1 MLLFDVA
8 RGLAHRVPLTKLV
21 ELDGNMQPYLAAL
34 MVAALVRAH
43 KTLTIP
49 DTLKLRQVSMEAFE
63 NMLQAEAG
71 KAYDNYGAIS
81 RSLLGAAADGS
92 PAEVEARH
100 RARLERRMDQVVDL
114 VSRMAEV
121 VGTTGD
127 N

>member
-1 MLLFDVA
+1 
-8 RGLAHRVPLTKLV
+8 
-21 ELDGNMQPYLAAL
+21 
-34 MVAALVRAH
+34 
-43 KTLTIP
+43 
-49 DTLKLRQVSMEAFE
+49 MEAFE

-71 KAYDNYGAIS
+71 KAYDNCGAIS

-92 PAEVEARH
+92 PAEVEVRH
-100 RARLERRMDQVVDL
+100 WARLERRMDQVVDL

>member
-1 MLLFDVA
+1 
-8 RGLAHRVPLTKLV
+8 
-21 ELDGNMQPYLAAL
+21 
-34 MVAALVRAH
+34 
-43 KTLTIP
+43 
-49 DTLKLRQVSMEAFE
+49 MEAFE

-81 RSLLGAAADGS
+81 RSLLGAVADGL

-100 RARLERRMDQVVDL
+100 RARLERQMDQVDL

-127 N
+127 D

>member
-1 MLLFDVA
+1 
-8 RGLAHRVPLTKLV
+8 
-21 ELDGNMQPYLAAL
+21 
-34 MVAALVRAH
+34 
-43 KTLTIP
+43 
-49 DTLKLRQVSMEAFE
+49 MEAFE
-63 NMLQAEAG
+63 NMLQAEAR

-81 RSLLGAAADGS
+81 RRLLGTVAKGS

-127 N
+127 D

>member
-1 MLLFDVA
+1 
-8 RGLAHRVPLTKLV
+8 
-21 ELDGNMQPYLAAL
+21 
-34 MVAALVRAH
+34 
-43 KTLTIP
+43 
-49 DTLKLRQVSMEAFE
+49 MEAFE

-81 RSLLGAAADGS
+81 RSLLGAAADSS

-121 VGTTGD
+121 VGSTGD
-127 N
+127 D